1 MNRRKTVMEQL
12 RLQKKAE
19 RRLRQNMGRPMV
31 VPNKKKQDRKYACR
45 G

>member
-19 RRLRQNMGRPMV
+19 RRLRQNMGRPMIIQ
-31 VPNKKKQDRKYACR
+31 NKKKQSRKYDCR